1 MSKKYQLKKLST
13 RRYQILAAILI
24 VLAAGLVLLP
34 ENPKHEGIAP
44 NLFINKAM
52 STERY
57 LSTDLIADKMINKDP
72 SVLLVDVRSE
82 TEFAKFSLPN
92 AVNIPLS
99 KFLDEEFEETIN
111 QDVYDIV
118 LFSNDNFMANE
129 AWLLGNRLGYSNLFV
144 MKGGLNEWFNT
155 IISPKI
161 PEETMPREA
170 FELYAFRKAAGMYF
184 GLGTTEVP
192 EVKPV
197 IEKCSCSCSCKFPCK
212 RPGKSCSK
220 RKKEEKCSG
229 RRLLI
234 YCCPLDY

>member
-24 VLAAGLVLLP
+24 LLAAGLVLLP

-57 LSTDLIADKMINKDP
+57 ISTDIIVDKIINKDP
-72 SVLLVDVRSE
+72 SVLLVDVRDE
-82 TEFAKFSLPN
+82 AAFAKFSLPN

-99 KFLDEEFEETIN
+99 KFLDEENQEFIN
-111 QDVYDIV
+111 QEVYDIV
-118 LFSNDNFMANE
+118 LFSNDNFQANE

-155 IISPKI
+155 ILSPKM
-161 PEETMPREA
+161 PEEKMPSEA
-170 FELYAFRKAAGMYF
+170 FELYASRKAAGMYF
-184 GLGTTEVP
+184 GIGTYEKETTNPVKKTESVAPTKVVP
-192 EVKPV
+192 Q
-197 IEKCSCSCSCKFPCK
+197 EKKK
-212 RPGKSCSK
+212 KSAPEGGC
-220 RKKEEKCSG
+220 
-229 RRLLI
+229 
-234 YCCPLDY
+234 